1 MKASYDKM
9 KKSPPACRAALLL
22 AVLALHL
29 AAGVPRVEALIAQ
42 SINYQGFLL
51 SKITSLPVETPQD
64 INFVIYNAPS
74 GGAILFS
81 EGRCNVP
88 VTKGRY
94 DVEIGSKTAGGIPG
108 DIFLNSQN
116 LWLEIQVDPDGNCAD
131 TYEAMTPRIHL
142 QASPYSFSSLY
153 ASTASAATTVF
164 SADIIGALPQTTNG
178 AITISS
184 NLFVQ
189 GGISVGD
196 ISPGQQLSVAGMV
209 VSKGLWPACQGTG
222 TCGFKFPDD
231 TIQYTA
237 AANTMWEGGASD
249 SLHNI
254 NSGSIGLGAFSD
266 PPRARVHISSA
277 AGDTGNLLMVST
289 GTSDIF
295 RVNGN
300 GAVYANSYYGE
311 GSTLTGVVAETGDTM
326 TGPLTMSASSIT
338 ITSTRGL
345 YTPKIKFSD
354 NVEISS
360 SSAANYYGI
369 TISTHV
375 LLMPGAIL
383 YGNGAGLTGVVTLD
397 FTKVSTAG
405 ATMSG
410 PLTMGFN
417 PATVSGSSLTVTG
430 DTWLKGNTALGT
442 YANLGRLTV
451 GGNIVATSSIAA
463 QGLYTTTLN
472 TTLAADVGNIRAS
485 TATFWGNSIGGG
497 NGDTTF
503 TITTSS
509 GINVTSG
516 KVVAPA
522 FVGDGSLLT
531 NLTGIDASKLLKSG
545 DTMTG
550 HLLVTPSSAAII
562 AMGAD
567 PYALTIS
574 SALNVNK
581 YGFAVST
588 MGRVGIQVSNT
599 PSPLSVY
606 KQILITNDNET
617 IPVNL
622 AIKSDAPGFIHW
634 SDAFGNLGVM
644 GYRQHVAPREFVFRA
659 MGGDTETGTE
669 VYRIRTENGDLTGA
683 TWKFGVGITPTERFH
698 VGANMLVSN
707 GVSPILS
714 ISTTTEQ
721 VAIGVA
727 SGDHKLHVAGGI
739 MATSSITAQAGFFG
753 NGAGIT
759 NISAGGLPGQID
771 ISSIA
776 ARSDST
782 YAGVVMTSDTF
793 VNTKLIVGE
802 IFDPLADPTV
812 VTHLRGPV
820 KIDQRASDPGVSLS
834 FYAHNGGPITMS
846 FAEGARSGKGTFTF
860 PANDRQMIFSMN
872 TTGEEVF
879 RIKGNGSAGGGAGWK
894 FGIGTASPEAAFHV
908 AADVFIGTH
917 TTRPVVT
924 LSTRTAYLGISTGT
938 AMEGLHVASSL
949 LVGNDRGSS
958 LLYVSTGTSFTG
970 IGTGNPRAMLEIGNG
985 NILAEG
991 TYSGTPTAPPVTG
1004 TGSRL
1009 LWMPINGSFRA
1020 GGVTGPDAQ
1029 DTFYAWDT
1037 IGQYSVAL
1045 GQDNRAYANWAS
1057 ALGGLSNWANGNY
1070 SVVGGGQGNITF
1082 GNYSMISGGRDN
1094 IVYSSY
1100 SFVGGRNNWLD
1111 TAAEGTFVWGYDS
1124 TAPLGRFNDFKITQN
1139 FAFLIDPVDDKHYKV
1154 GVRTAS
1160 PQAAM
1165 DVNGDAQFG
1174 AGVTKSTFTAEGFWM
1189 PRSMTTAELQAA
1201 GGTPTAPGQVVRNS
1215 SISDLCVS
1223 TGTAVGQWAL
1233 VGSKGAGNCF

>member
-1 MKASYDKM
+1 MKASYDNM
-9 KKSPPACRAALLL
+9 RKSPLARRAALLL
-22 AVLALHL
+22 ALLAAHL
-29 AAGVPRVEALIAQ
+29 AAGLPRVEALIAQ

-64 INFVIYNAPS
+64 ITFVIYNAPT
-74 GGAILFS
+74 GGAVLFS
-81 EGRCNVP
+81 EGRCNVT

-94 DVEIGSKTAGGIPG
+94 DVEIGSVTAGGIPG

-116 LWLEIQVDPDGNCAD
+116 IWLEIQVDPDGDCLG

-142 QASPYSFSSLY
+142 QASPYAFSSLY

-178 AITISS
+178 AITIST

-209 VSKGLWPACQGTG
+209 VSKGVWPACQGTG
-222 TCGFKFPDD
+222 TCGFKFPDN

-237 AANTMWEGGASD
+237 AANTMWEGGAAD
-249 SLHNI
+249 SLHNM
-254 NSGSIGLGAFSD
+254 NAGSIGLGEFSN

-277 AGDTGNLLMVST
+277 VGDQGDLLLVST

-295 RVNGN
+295 RVNGH

-326 TGPLTMSASSIT
+326 TGPLTLSGSSLT
-338 ITSTRGL
+338 ITSVRGIAAPRL
-345 YTPKIKFSD
+345 KLAD

-360 SSAANYYGI
+360 ASAAVFGGVF
-369 TISTHV
+369 ISTHV
-375 LLMPGAIL
+375 WLVPGAVIH
-383 YGNGAGLTGVVTLD
+383 GNGSGLSGVVTLD

-430 DTWLKGNTALGT
+430 DGWFKGST
-442 YANLGRLTV
+442 YFGAAPYSNQGRVTV

-472 TTLAADVGNIRAS
+472 STMLAELANIRVT
-485 TATFWGNSIGGG
+485 TATFWGYSTDDPNTDNRFSISS
-497 NGDTTF
+497 
-503 TITTSS
+503 SS
-509 GINVTSG
+509 GIKVNFG

-531 NLTGIDASKLLKSG
+531 NLSGTDASKLLKAG
-545 DTMTG
+545 DTMSG
-550 HLLVTPSSAAII
+550 HLLVSPSSVTIVS
-562 AMGAD
+562 MGAHQ
-567 PYALTIS
+567 YGLMVA
-574 SALNVNK
+574 SAPAVNK
-581 YGFAVST
+581 YSFAVST
-588 MGRVGIQVSNT
+588 AGNVGIQVSNT
-599 PSPLSVY
+599 PSQLSVY
-606 KQILITNDNET
+606 KQILITNDNDSV
-617 IPVNL
+617 PVNL

-634 SDAFGNLGVM
+634 SDAFGNLGAM

-659 MGGDTETGTE
+659 LGGDTETGTE
-669 VYRIRTENGDLTGA
+669 VYRIRTENGDLSGA

-707 GVSPILS
+707 GASPILAV
-714 ISTTTEQ
+714 STTTEQ
-721 VAIGVA
+721 VAIGA
-727 SGDHKLHVAGGI
+727 SSGDHKLHVVGGI
-739 MATSSITAQAGFFG
+739 MATSSVTAQGGFFG
-753 NGAGIT
+753 DGAGIT
-759 NISAGGLPGQID
+759 GISAGGLPAQIVV
-771 ISSIA
+771 SSIA
-776 ARSDST
+776 ARADST
-782 YAGVVMTSDTF
+782 YAGVVLTSDTYATGKF
-793 VNTKLIVGE
+793 IAGD
-802 IFDPLADPTV
+802 IFTPLTQI
-812 VTHLRGPV
+812 HLRGAV
-820 KIDQRASDPGVSLS
+820 TIDQREIDPSVALNL
-834 FYAHNGGPITMS
+834 FAHNGGPTSIS
-846 FAEGARSGKGTFTF
+846 FAEGAMASKATLSMPSNFRDLVL
-860 PANDRQMIFSMN
+860 NMN
-872 TTGEEVF
+872 TTGDEVF
-879 RIKGNGSAGGGAGWK
+879 RIKGNSNPAGGAGWK
-894 FGIGTASPEAAFHV
+894 FGIGTPSPQAAFHV

-958 LLYVSTGTSFTG
+958 LLYISTATSFTG

-1009 LWMPINGSFRA
+1009 LWMPINSSFRA
-1020 GGVTGPDAQ
+1020 GGVTGPDAL

-1037 IGQYSVAL
+1037 IGQYSVAM

-1070 SVVGGGQGNITF
+1070 SMVGGGQGNINY
-1082 GNYSMISGGRDN
+1082 GNYSTIPGGRDN

-1100 SFVGGRNNWLD
+1100 SFAGGRNNWLD

-1124 TAPLGRFNDFKITQN
+1124 VGGQGRFNTDKVTQN
-1139 FAFLIDPVDDKHYKV
+1139 FAFLIDPVDEKHYKV
-1154 GVRTAS
+1154 GVRTGS

-1201 GGTPTAPGQVVRNS
+1201 GGTPTAAGQVVRNS

-1233 VGSKGAGNCF
+1233 VGSKGTGNCF